1 MPAADAADLANR
13 FGSNTSRVIS
23 YADDV
28 EAAPGLTLADTLS
41 LHYSVN
47 EEMTLNL
54 VDFLLRRTNYVLF
67 HKDEIDEERCLC

>member
-28 EAAPGLTLADTLS
+28 ES
-41 LHYSVN
+41 SSRFN
-47 EEMTLNL
+47 
-54 VDFLLRRTNYVLF
+54 FS
-67 HKDEIDEERCLC
+67 